1 MDLQQLGNEATS
13 AVQNQYPSLQILRDA
28 LVKKFSTNN
37 PLIQQRQS
45 ALSNFLSSP
54 EEAMEKYA
62 QPQNVTIGGGQVPA
76 PGQNPVGEQVTVPNV
91 YLSPLQQ
98 RSLYSR
104 HVANKFAPL
113 STLNDLLQLQS
124 GGIEQVLSQANRGM
138 ESDIKAKQQKF
149 DVAKALEELRL
160 KSRGLDIQEAK
171 VSKASKKEANLKQES
186 LNDLKEIKD
195 NIANARI
202 KLLAGGYGAAGL
214 FGGLRKILP
223 QGWPG
228 AFSSKSSE
236 LDASLGSVNKSVFK
250 TAGKAFTKTEA
261 GLLGGRIPKGFYD
274 KVAITAALD
283 ELERDANARELLI
296 TSGGYIP
303 GQEETLQTDTTED
316 DFTPDL

>member
-37 PLIQQRQS
+37 PLIQQRQT
-45 ALSNFLSSP
+45 ALTNFLASP
-54 EEAMEKYA
+54 EEANLKYGS
-62 QPQNVTIGGGQVPA
+62 PQNVTIGGGQVPA
-76 PGQNPVGEQVTVPNV
+76 PGQNPVGEQTTVPNV

-149 DVAKALEELRL
+149 DVAKSLEELRL
-160 KSRGLDIQEAK
+160 KSRGLDISASRVGATSQKAADKQNAIMKQFDNALTKIRLAK
-171 VSKASKKEANLKQES
+171 NLASQ
-186 LNDLKEIKD
+186 
-195 NIANARI
+195 
-202 KLLAGGYGAAGL
+202 GGSGLSGMDL
-214 FGGLRKILP
+214 FGIRHSAPAMLGGLGKKTYKL
-223 QGWPG
+223 
-228 AFSSKSSE
+228 
-236 LDASLGSVNKSVFK
+236 ASALGQANTAWFE
-250 TAGKAFTKTEA
+250 TAGKALTQSEREVVEMPNIRMRQDFLIQRLNDWENDILRLKGNIASGTYD
-261 GLLGGRIPKGFYD
+261 LGD
-274 KVAITAALD
+274 MNSTVA
-283 ELERDANARELLI
+283 
-296 TSGGYIP
+296 
-303 GQEETLQTDTTED
+303 ED